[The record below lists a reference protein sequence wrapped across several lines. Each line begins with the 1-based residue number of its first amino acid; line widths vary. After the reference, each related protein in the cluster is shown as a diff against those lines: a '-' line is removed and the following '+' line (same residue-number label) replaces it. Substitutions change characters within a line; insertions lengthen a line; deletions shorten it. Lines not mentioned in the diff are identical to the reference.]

1 VIGCYPGSFNPATIA
16 HVAIAEAAW
25 QQCGLDRV
33 DLILSEQ
40 TLGKLDV
47 VGPTVEERA
56 ESLRSVLKDRPWIGV
71 AITTSQL
78 LAEIAA
84 SYDVLV
90 MGADKWQQITELQ
103 WYESDE
109 HRQRSLGSLPRL
121 AIAPRPPHDIPD
133 HATTLTVSRQLWGI
147 SSTGVRNGR
156 SDWRA

>member
-1 VIGCYPGSFNPATIA
+1 MIGCYPGSFNPATVA

-25 QQCGLDRV
+25 QQCGLERV

-47 VGPTVEERA
+47 VGPTVEDRA
-56 ESLRSVLKDRPWIGV
+56 ESLRLVLKDRPWIGV

-90 MGADKWQQITELQ
+90 MGADKWQQITELH
-103 WYESDE
+103 WYDSDE

-121 AIAPRPPHDIPD
+121 AIA
-133 HATTLTVSRQLWGI
+133 L
-147 SSTGVRNGR
+147 
-156 SDWRA
+156 